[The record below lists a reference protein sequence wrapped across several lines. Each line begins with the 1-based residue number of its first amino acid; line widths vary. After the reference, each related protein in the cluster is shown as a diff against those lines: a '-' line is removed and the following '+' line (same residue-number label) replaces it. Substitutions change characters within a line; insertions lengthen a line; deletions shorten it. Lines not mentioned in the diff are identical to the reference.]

1 MTEQEFVRQVWRA
14 FDTVEIEGGIKSK
27 VLNVC
32 FTTHSVRIRL
42 ANGVP
47 DWVRCELI
55 VKHTSGTAETEDA
68 GIIED
73 LHNKLMKA
81 EKRNDD
87 LQAIVDDLNAKM
99 SNSNVGN
106 LRKAVNLLT
115 GNLVSKKKTI
125 ERIDEALARINA
137 FLDKEEGIEESNE

>member
-55 VKHTSGTAETEDA
+55 IKHTSGTAETEDA

-73 LHNKLMKA
+73 LHNNC
-81 EKRNDD
+81 ER
-87 LQAIVDDLNAKM
+87 QARQNLWVRRDHIVIPEEIWLDCNEYNRKM
-99 SNSNVGN
+99 C
-106 LRKAVNLLT
+106 
-115 GNLVSKKKTI
+115 KKQ
-125 ERIDEALARINA
+125 
-137 FLDKEEGIEESNE
+137 